1 MKNIFCFLLLA
12 VVFFNACE
20 NRKDDEN
27 PVITGVRVNNASLET
42 TVAAGNSIT
51 LEASVQDSRALGEY
65 IVEIKGVFDGIPTN
79 KNQAFVP
86 FEVSETFP
94 VLNRADLDFRIFD
107 IPNNATAGLYIIT
120 CSVKDEEGNTSS
132 TETFNLIITNSS
144 TPQFE
149 ILNPDLADAW
159 EYNSGDTIPLFGRVE
174 DADSI
179 TEVKVALYKNN
190 TTIVYN
196 ELINFNPEV
205 AEFDLSALTVPVN
218 FPSTA
223 GGGTYTFQF
232 TAKDTEGNI
241 GILKKQITLN

>member
-1 MKNIFCFLLLA
+1 MKNIFCFLLLT

-107 IPNNATAGLYIIT
+107 IPNNTTAGLYIIT

-144 TPQFE
+144 MPQFE
-149 ILNPDLADAW
+149 ILNPDLADTW
-159 EYNSGDTIPLFGRVE
+159 EYASGDTIPLFGGVTDDE
-174 DADSI
+174 GI

-190 TTIVYN
+190 NAPVFKDT
-196 ELINFNPEV
+196 LNFIPSV
-205 AEFDLSALTVPVN
+205 TSFDLGTLVVPVN

-232 TAKDTEGNI
+232 TAKDIDGNI
-241 GILKKQITLN
+241 GILKKQVTLN